1 MYMNRKSLKFFHF
14 AQIVLVLLFVLS
26 DLFIFHSYILAQE
39 KDSVWKD
46 MINREQT
53 AIRDQQLEFEKF
65 IAKQPEEAEKAQE
78 KYMEF
83 NRELRRLLLA
93 HGITVNTPVEC
104 RDTLQKLDALKENVY
119 CDINPINEQI
129 KLLDL
134 FEEETQVRK
143 EEYSKLAEDKS
154 LSGSARI
161 IREYIEDL
169 NKLSTTTIAVKQ
181 LLAALPY
188 TGFSL

>member
-1 MYMNRKSLKFFHF
+1 MNRKSLKYSHF
-14 AQIVLVLLFVLS
+14 TQIVLMLLFVLS

-46 MINREQT
+46 MITREQT
-53 AIRDQQLEFEKF
+53 AIRDQQFEFEKF

-119 CDINPINEQI
+119 SDINPINEQI
-129 KLLDL
+129 KLVDL
-134 FEEETQVRK
+134 FEEET
-143 EEYSKLAEDKS
+143 
-154 LSGSARI
+154 
-161 IREYIEDL
+161 
-169 NKLSTTTIAVKQ
+169 
-181 LLAALPY
+181 
-188 TGFSL
+188 